1 MNCIALSI
9 LVYFISVTR
18 SLKSENM
25 RLKSLRKEMSFE
37 ARMIKK
43 QVDSIKG
50 WGLSLSQAKSAAC
63 PPWDGKWVVAYGLR
77 VEGVSRLIGA
87 VVCPCLLAANR
98 RCSLVHAMDGRIV
111 RCGIISLCQSAAT
124 FEIVRALLTTSSS
137 HVRSAMAST
146 GL

>member
-50 WGLSLSQAKSAAC
+50 
-63 PPWDGKWVVAYGLR
+63 
-77 VEGVSRLIGA
+77 
-87 VVCPCLLAANR
+87 
-98 RCSLVHAMDGRIV
+98 
-111 RCGIISLCQSAAT
+111 
-124 FEIVRALLTTSSS
+124 
-137 HVRSAMAST
+137 
-146 GL
+146 